1 MLTELVLLFVLGL
14 KTAWAP
20 EYCPTVDMNQERCTA
35 RQEEGYALATQL
47 STWFVEEGE
56 RQDLSPFIL
65 AAVAF
70 REGSFTTGELCHV
83 VVPVERITRRT
94 DVEARVAGDDR
105 EELCITKLD
114 GTEGCWTVLVL
125 EESDT
130 EVKIDR
136 CGAGE
141 QGMMQL
147 VSHETPAGLVI
158 PATGEAL
165 PRNAR
170 DRRAM
175 VIETHNNI
183 SLGALTIHKV
193 RDMCCA
199 ADSQTCYDG
208 YTFLQAYNSG
218 HCTTDP
224 DARYNARIAGHLQKG
239 LEYVCE
245 QRPDAWMCGGDNLIG
260 PALAGPPEE
269 TPAEVPAP

>member
-1 MLTELVLLFVLGL
+1 MLAELTLLFVLGL
-14 KTAWAP
+14 KPAWQDS
-20 EYCPTVDMNQERCTA
+20 YCAGIDMNQERCTA
-35 RQEEGYALATQL
+35 RQTEGYALAQQL

-56 RQDLSPFIL
+56 RQDLSPFLL

-94 DVEARVAGDDR
+94 DLVPRVAGDDR
-105 EELCITKLD
+105 EEMCITKRD

-125 EESDT
+125 SETET

-147 VSHETPAGLVI
+147 CSHETPAGLSI
-158 PATGEAL
+158 PATGEIL
-165 PRNAR
+165 PRSGR

-175 VIETHNNI
+175 VIDTRNNI
-183 SLGALTIHKV
+183 SLGALALHKV
-193 RDMCCA
+193 REHCCGA
-199 ADSQTCYDG
+199 GDQSCYDG
-208 YTFLQAYNSG
+208 YVWISAYNTG
-218 HCTTDP
+218 DCTTDP
-224 DARYNARIAGHLQKG
+224 SARYNARIAGHLQKG

-245 QRPDAWMCGGDNLIG
+245 QRPDAWMCGGDDVISAALSG
-260 PALAGPPEE
+260 PLE
-269 TPAEVPAP
+269 EVPAQ